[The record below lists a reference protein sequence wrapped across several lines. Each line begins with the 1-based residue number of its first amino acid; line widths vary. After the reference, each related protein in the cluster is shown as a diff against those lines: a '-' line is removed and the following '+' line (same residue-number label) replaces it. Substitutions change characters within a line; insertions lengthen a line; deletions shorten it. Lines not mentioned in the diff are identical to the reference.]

1 MITITTHTDIKRL
14 RLRPKTK
21 YSVFRLNVLGDGD
34 LTCGIFGIRLCAVS
48 HKSKTKGPESRPSNG
63 YLTHVPN
70 SCGSTDNTILHTSLN
85 LGRRLSII
93 KNGMILTE
101 VYVNS
106 GWAYVNDRSMDG
118 WRMGEDELDG
128 DEVVNAHLRLALVW
142 NE

>member
-70 SCGSTDNTILHTSLN
+70 SCGSTDNTTILVSVDGAN
-85 LGRRLSII
+85 RR
-93 KNGMILTE
+93 
-101 VYVNS
+101 
-106 GWAYVNDRSMDG
+106 R
-118 WRMGEDELDG
+118 
-128 DEVVNAHLRLALVW
+128 
-142 NE
+142 

>member
-1 MITITTHTDIKRL
+1 
-14 RLRPKTK
+14 
-21 YSVFRLNVLGDGD
+21 
-34 LTCGIFGIRLCAVS
+34 
-48 HKSKTKGPESRPSNG
+48 
-63 YLTHVPN
+63 
-70 SCGSTDNTILHTSLN
+70 
-85 LGRRLSII
+85 
-93 KNGMILTE
+93 MILTE